1 MCENNSKYN
10 YLYYPDIHK
19 KYKQYANKTGEKLLK
34 ILKNKVSEITLV
46 LKEKILEQKKDPEKQ
61 VKEGVKIYIEKS
73 SKSKGATWTDEE
85 YQHLGFQIVYINV
98 KSIQRFTEMYNL
110 LIRGYNKNYFNNLKD
125 ELNIVSV
132 GGGPAFELFAMKI
145 FFHTFYPKI
154 KINFASIDLNNY
166 WVLTNKLLNIKF
178 IQGSFYDK
186 EIIKEIT
193 KFDISVMSYVVYHY
207 FNKTKRH
214 KDIINMLKNKNKMLL
229 VNSRL
234 QSLPVIRDVTNS
246 NKNIYLY
253 NLTGDNRQC
262 ILSRIKLDNTLKE
275 RRCNIPFKD
284 VPY

>member
-154 KINFASIDLNNY
+154 KINL
-166 WVLTNKLLNIKF
+166 
-178 IQGSFYDK
+178 
-186 EIIKEIT
+186 
-193 KFDISVMSYVVYHY
+193 
-207 FNKTKRH
+207 
-214 KDIINMLKNKNKMLL
+214 LL